1 MLYNIVVDTA
11 VGVVPGAGDL
21 FDFAWKSDSKNMTLL
36 RRHLAQP
43 GETRRASRL
52 LLAGVLLVIAIM
64 TVGSVVV
71 VVWLVKYL
79 ATLSPLF

>member
-1 MLYNIVVDTA
+1 
-11 VGVVPGAGDL
+11 
-21 FDFAWKSDSKNMTLL
+21 
-36 RRHLAQP
+36 
-43 GETRRASRL
+43 L

-64 TVGSVVV
+64 TVGSVVA